1 MANEKLNWAGDHRGP
16 KALGTATLGT
26 AWTTIGTAFRCSGV
40 RYLNAFTDLTNN
52 TGVDVRYRLQGM
64 YESGGSAYALPLAT
78 AAASVIAVE
87 PEYIEL
93 NVDQDQRQ
101 SLVWELFG
109 TYPYA
114 RFQASVG
121 TAGGTAPM
129 LNSVNLVSV
138 RG

>member
-16 KALGTATLGT
+16 KALGSATLGT
-26 AWTTIGTAFRCSGV
+26 GWATVGSAFRSSGV

-52 TGVDVRYRLQGM
+52 TGVDVRVRLQGM
-64 YESGGSAYALPLAT
+64 YESGGSAYALPIAT
-78 AAASVIAVE
+78 VNASNVTIE
-87 PEYIEL
+87 PEYVEF

-101 SLVWELFG
+101 SLVWLLYG

-121 TAGGTAPM
+121 TAGGTAPV
-129 LNSVNLVSV
+129 LNSVNLVSA
-138 RG
+138 R